1 MDIAQTVLTFVVAPL
16 AVIVVVAALVYAGS
30 GKSRA
35 KRYRPGR
42 SFDSAPV
49 WFTSSAHGSGEESG
63 EHAQAA
69 LPAATGSELATA
81 ATATAPGVTGGASDR
96 W

>member
-1 MDIAQTVLTFVVAPL
+1 LILDIAQTVLTFVGAPA
-16 AVIVVVAALVYAGS
+16 AVIAVVAILVYAGS

-49 WFTSSAHGSGEESG
+49 WYTSSAHPHGPSDGRALESSS
-63 EHAQAA
+63 QAV
-69 LPAATGSELATA
+69 LPATA
-81 ATATAPGVTGGASDR
+81 GTASAPGVTGGASDR

>member
-1 MDIAQTVLTFVVAPL
+1 MAPL
-16 AVIVVVAALVYAGS
+16 AVILVVAALVYAGG
-30 GKSRA
+30 GKGRA

-49 WFTSSAHGSGEESG
+49 WFTSSAHSSGSAEGT
-63 EHAQAA
+63 QAA
-69 LPAATGSELATA
+69 LPAARAELTPA
-81 ATATAPGVTGGASDR
+81 AASAPGVTGGASDR